1 MAKMQGPLSSSF
13 PIENRNTQVTMK
25 ALKNHLER
33 SKNLPFVKRISDF
46 HLLLVLARVLDLNA
60 DVPALTECVQTQTS
74 VPEGYQ
80 ILIES
85 MASTAWCCMQLFWTH
100 GDTRIMHFTFRS
112 FAATWCILPHSTQ
125 GMFRMLVICTLLLYC
140 CGKSRIC
147 HFTENELMWFTCFN
161 V

>member
-1 MAKMQGPLSSSF
+1 MQGPLSSSF

-85 MASTAWCCMQLFWTH
+85 MASTA
-100 GDTRIMHFTFRS
+100 
-112 FAATWCILPHSTQ
+112 
-125 GMFRMLVICTLLLYC
+125 
-140 CGKSRIC
+140 
-147 HFTENELMWFTCFN
+147 
-161 V
+161 